1 MKQPKDPSTWTKQQW
16 QEYLNSLDRSTVRWQ
31 WGTYAG
37 MVLLALVMLWSQ
49 GMTSLVWLWPLVVI
63 LYLFNGERTA
73 SAAYQAGFRA
83 GAFAMA
89 KDLRPDDVD
98 MYRVVTL
105 WTSKQANPP
114 VQYRHPWQRN
124 DN

>member
-49 GMTSLVWLWPLVVI
+49 GMTSLVWLWP
-63 LYLFNGERTA
+63 
-73 SAAYQAGFRA
+73 
-83 GAFAMA
+83 
-89 KDLRPDDVD
+89 
-98 MYRVVTL
+98 
-105 WTSKQANPP
+105 
-114 VQYRHPWQRN
+114 
-124 DN
+124 